1 MTKAYTPAKHAI
13 IYSRVSSINQD
24 FHSSGEHQYS
34 VCEKYCQNK
43 GLSILG
49 AYGMIETAY
58 KRRRPGFES
67 ILGCLEQHHGEPV
80 ALVVTSV
87 DRLLRS
93 FCFLD
98 RLNKLREEGRL
109 ELHFIEEKLLLSA
122 NSTPN
127 EICSF
132 KKVVAEA
139 EEYSAWISYK
149 TKLTFQNLRERGIYP
164 GKAPIGYSNIHLDS
178 CKSIEPDE
186 QAGKVQLLFVAF
198 LQPKVGISELLKV
211 AQSIKLKTT
220 TGALISRKPLIHMLK
235 NPFYYGK
242 MKSGGRLYWHQY
254 ESLVSEEV
262 FMAVQNKLLRELYH
276 LEDCETKMKF
286 AA

>member
-1 MTKAYTPAKHAI
+1 MTNITKASYAV
-13 IYSRVSSINQD
+13 IYCRVSSTKQD
-24 FHSSGEHQYS
+24 LMNSANKQYN
-34 VCEKYCQNK
+34 VCYDYCEKV
-43 GLSILG
+43 GLQILTG
-49 AYGMIETAY
+49 LCMSESAY
-58 KRRRPGFES
+58 KKKRPGFEAMLDGLRQSPKRPIAVVVKS
-67 ILGCLEQHHGEPV
+67 IDRI
-80 ALVVTSV
+80 ARNFSSV
-87 DRLLRS
+87 DSLLELLRVG
-93 FCFLD
+93 
-98 RLNKLREEGRL
+98 KI
-109 ELHFIEEKLLLSA
+109 ELHIVDSEMILTSSSL
-122 NSTPN
+122 PN

-149 TKLTFQNLRERGIYP
+149 TKLTFQNLRKRGIYP
-164 GKAPIGYSNIHLDS
+164 GKAPIGYSNINLDS

-211 AQSIKLKTT
+211 AQSLPLYTT
-220 TGALISRKPLIHMLK
+220 TGALISRKSLIHMLR

-254 ESLVSEEV
+254 EPLVSEEV

-276 LEDCETKMKF
+276 LEDGETKMKF